1 MEPSTVEQRVVGIVI
16 EVLKVRA
23 DDVTSETRFAEDLGA
38 DSLDLITLVL
48 ALEEEFDTSVP
59 DDQYD
64 SLTTVGA
71 VVEAI
76 AAQANKEG

>member
-1 MEPSTVEQRVVGIVI
+1 M
-16 EVLKVRA
+16 
-23 DDVTSETRFAEDLGA
+23 
-38 DSLDLITLVL
+38 TLVL

-76 AAQANKEG
+76 AAQMNQGG